1 MTGVWN
7 LSKKKNF
14 PVIFSDSFLR
24 KETTRPS
31 FLRSCFFLVWC
42 RSKIAIF
49 FLKGLSS
56 SLLLAVSYLSSSFL
70 VLLCLS
76 EKVNQTAQ
84 SPQFRTESKN
94 HGLIIGVVA
103 GLVLLLTLVGGAL
116 FVRYRRG
123 VSKLGSLAEMIASIA
138 KEAPPP
144 PHTHTHTQ
152 TLILLL
158 FFFSPSSCYRPAIG
172 R

>member
-1 MTGVWN
+1 MWLESGTWV
-7 LSKKKNF
+7 KKNF

-24 KETTRPS
+24 QETTRPI
-31 FLRSCFFLVWC
+31 FLYLHAFFLVWC

-70 VLLCLS
+70 VLFCLS
-76 EKVNQTAQ
+76 EKVNQTAT
-84 SPQFRTESKN
+84 PQFRTESKN

-123 VSKLGSLAEMIASIA
+123 VSKLGFLAEMIASIA

-144 PHTHTHTQ
+144 PPHTHTHTD
-152 TLILLL
+152 LHN
-158 FFFSPSSCYRPAIG
+158 YG